1 MNRLAGKVA
10 LVTGAGSGIGR
21 ATAILMAAESARVLV
36 TDINCEAG
44 AAVADEIVRN
54 GGTGLFVR
62 HDVAD
67 ASAWDEAVKHAVHEF
82 GGLDIL
88 VNNAGTLLLKPV
100 QDTDEA
106 EWDRVQSINAKSVFL
121 GCRAALGAFKERG
134 SGAIVN
140 VSSMFGKVAAPGFAA
155 YIASKGTVRLLT
167 KAVAADY
174 APFNIRV
181 NSVHP
186 GAVETEMTRALLS
199 DPAVRAASVGPT
211 LLQRP
216 AKPHEIATAIVFLA
230 SDEASF
236 ITAAEFD
243 VDGGY
248 TAV

>member
-21 ATAILMAAESARVLV
+21 ATAILMAAEGARVLV

-44 AAVADEIVRN
+44 VAVADEIVRS

-67 ASAWDEAVKHAVHEF
+67 ASAWDGAVTRAVHEF

-106 EWDRVQSINAKSVFL
+106 EWDRVQGINAKSVFL
-121 GCRAALGAFKERG
+121 GCRAVLAAFKARG
-134 SGAIVN
+134 GGAIVN

-174 APFNIRV
+174 APFGVRV

-186 GAVETEMTRALLS
+186 GAVETEMTRALLG
-199 DPAVRAASVGPT
+199 DPAVREASIGPT
-211 LLQRP
+211 LLRRP
-216 AKPHEIATAIVFLA
+216 AKPQEIATAIVFLA

-236 ITAAEFD
+236 ITATELD

>member
-21 ATAILMAAESARVLV
+21 ATAILMAAEGARVLV
-36 TDINCEAG
+36 TDIRCEAG
-44 AAVADEIVRN
+44 VAVAGEITRD
-54 GGTGLFVR
+54 GGTGLFVH
-62 HDVAD
+62 HDVAS
-67 ASAWDEAVKHAVHEF
+67 ASAWDAAVQRAIQEF

-100 QDTDEA
+100 QETGEA
-106 EWDRVQSINAKSVFL
+106 EWNRVQSVNATSAFL
-121 GCRAALGAFKERG
+121 GCRAVFGTFKERSG
-134 SGAIVN
+134 GAIVN

-155 YIASKGTVRLLT
+155 YIASKGAVRLLT

-174 APFNIRV
+174 APYGIRV

-186 GAVETEMTRALLS
+186 GAVETEMTRALLG
-199 DPAVRAASVGPT
+199 DPVVREASIGPT
-211 LLQRP
+211 LLRRP
-216 AKPHEIATAIVFLA
+216 AKPQEIATAIVFLA

-236 ITAAEFD
+236 ITAAELD

-248 TAV
+248 SAV